1 MTFQLVFDIQGA
13 KRMTS
18 DMAPKPTF
26 IRGNSENL
34 CMAPVD
40 PPIFNFERV
49 PTCQICGTYVH
60 KKWTIKFTMYLTIM
74 CLIKTKKINTKNEHF
89 TL

>member
-1 MTFQLVFDIQGA
+1 MPFQLVFDIQGA

-40 PPIFNFERV
+40 PPNF
-49 PTCQICGTYVH
+49 
-60 KKWTIKFTMYLTIM
+60 
-74 CLIKTKKINTKNEHF
+74 
-89 TL
+89 